1 MGLTA
6 MDDDWA
12 LFALPG
18 EELVDPT
25 EVIRLYEAK
34 FIYADHYI
42 DNRC

>member
-1 MGLTA
+1 MGLTV

-18 EELVDPT
+18 DELVDPT
-25 EVIRLYEAK
+25 EVIRLDEAK
-34 FIYADHYI
+34 FIRADHHI